1 MTPTRIAILAPGLIG
16 GSVALAATRAFP
28 KAKIA
33 IWTRRADSI
42 SSIQSALPKAEISTE
57 LSLISGS
64 DLVLLAAPLRTPL
77 PHSIRSPLSYPF
89 HSRHRCLQHQ
99 RVSRKISRP
108 AAQQRS
114 PLDRLPPH
122 GRLRRFWNPSRTP
135 RSFPKRSRYPHP
147 YLLHLSRNNS

>member
-16 GSVALAATRAFP
+16 GSVALAVTRAFP

-64 DLVLLAAPLRTPL
+64 DLVLLAAPPSAL
-77 PHSIRSPLSYPF
+77 PSLIQSAL
-89 HSRHRCLQHQ
+89 
-99 RVSRKISRP
+99 
-108 AAQQRS
+108 
-114 PLDRLPPH
+114 
-122 GRLRRFWNPSRTP
+122 
-135 RSFPKRSRYPHP
+135 P
-147 YLLHLSRNNS
+147 YLTPSTHVTDVSSIK